1 MNERDKEIRE
11 MAWVLVSDEE
21 RERNELYETR
31 ERWERCDQKFAD
43 LIRADA
49 MEAATRAANVSWSL
63 VCKKMVEL
71 EREAC
76 AKVCDEAIKKE
87 RKLLSSEENNLG
99 NFFVQHRITAHM
111 NDARQIR
118 ARKNT

>member
-11 MAWVLVSDEE
+11 KAWALVSDEE
-21 RERNELYETR
+21 RERKELYETR
-31 ERWERCDQKFAD
+31 ERWERCDQKFAA

-71 EREAC
+71 EREA
-76 AKVCDEAIKKE
+76 AEE
-87 RKLLSSEENNLG
+87 RVVDLFADMETPYLPDII
-99 NFFVQHRITAHM
+99 RA
-111 NDARQIR
+111 IR
-118 ARKNT
+118 ARSQP

>member
-1 MNERDKEIRE
+1 MNERDKELANVIYGSQ
-11 MAWVLVSDEE
+11 WTTQDLH
-21 RERNELYETR
+21 
-31 ERWERCDQKFAD
+31 FAA

-76 AKVCDEAIKKE
+76 AKVCEEMAYVDPQPHHYANAI
-87 RKLLSSEENNLG
+87 RT
-99 NFFVQHRITAHM
+99 V
-111 NDARQIR
+111 R
-118 ARKNT
+118 ARGNT